1 MLKTQKGSNQQIKM
15 ILQPHITAVSIFTI
29 FHIFF
34 YEYIDYTLHN
44 IFTVSFSKISQS
56 IIFKTIKIP
65 SFGYTIIFWHI
76 TDFFTLNS

>member
-1 MLKTQKGSNQQIKM
+1 MLKTQKGSNQQIQM

-44 IFTVSFSKISQS
+44 IFTVFFSKILKVL
-56 IIFKTIKIP
+56 FLRLLKFHPLDTP
-65 SFGYTIIFWHI
+65 SFFGISQIF
-76 TDFFTLNS
+76 LP